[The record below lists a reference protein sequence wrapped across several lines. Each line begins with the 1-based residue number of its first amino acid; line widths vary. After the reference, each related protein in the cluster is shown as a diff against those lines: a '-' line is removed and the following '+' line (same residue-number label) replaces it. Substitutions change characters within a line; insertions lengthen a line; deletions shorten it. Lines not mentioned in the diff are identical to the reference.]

1 MYIHTLV
8 CFCESRRR
16 FSLFSPLNIY
26 ISLFFR
32 SLPAPCLLPCSP
44 PPLSRRKAIR
54 VPLSSLPFCLPSACP
69 PLLLLPCVPWLPC
82 VVWRVPFRL
91 PVPVACSVLSSV
103 CSSHR
108 ARPEALRRPA
118 VLSPLSGCPL
128 VAAVTRPLS
137 GAKRY
142 DSVGRCSAYMSPA
155 LSPLAYVLPCV
166 PLSVPCLVLWLVL
179 PAAVCRLVVVIGGTP
194 LCPGRL
200 RCGAASVM

>member
-1 MYIHTLV
+1 MYIHTFA

-26 ISLFFR
+26 ISLFFVL
-32 SLPAPCLLPCSP
+32 SLLPACCRVFSSFPSSSTLQARGHPRPSLLPSSAP
-44 PPLSRRKAIR
+44 PACRVFRGCRAVCPLS
-54 VPLSSLPFCLPSACP
+54 VG
-69 PLLLLPCVPWLPC
+69 
-82 VVWRVPFRL
+82 
-91 PVPVACSVLSSV
+91 
-103 CSSHR
+103 R
-108 ARPEALRRPA
+108 ALEALRRPA

-142 DSVGRCSAYMSPA
+142 DSGGRCSAYISPA
-155 LSPLAYVLPCV
+155 LSPPAYVLPCV
-166 PLSVPCLVLWLVL
+166 PLVVPWLPCGCLCVC
-179 PAAVCRLVVVIGGTP
+179 PAVCRLVVTIAYTP

>member
-16 FSLFSPLNIY
+16 FPLFSPLNIY
-26 ISLFFR
+26 HIFFFCLSDLSL
-32 SLPAPCLLPCSP
+32 LPACCRAPPRSP
-44 PPLSRRKAIR
+44 PPLPRRKAIR
-54 VPLSSLPFCLPSACP
+54 VPLSSLPSCLPSACP
-69 PLLLLPCVPWLPC
+69 PLLLLPCDPWLPC
-82 VVWRVPFRL
+82 R
-91 PVPVACSVLSSV
+91 LSSL
-103 CSSHR
+103 HR

-128 VAAVTRPLS
+128 AAAVTRPPS
-137 GAKRY
+137 GAKRC

-166 PLSVPCLVLWLVL
+166 PLVVPWLPCGCLCVC

-194 LCPGRL
+194 LFRGRL

>member
-16 FSLFSPLNIY
+16 FFSLLSLKYY
-26 ISLFFR
+26 ILFF
-32 SLPAPCLLPCSP
+32 SVCS
-44 PPLSRRKAIR
+44 
-54 VPLSSLPFCLPSACP
+54 C
-69 PLLLLPCVPWLPC
+69 LPCVPWLPC
-82 VVWRVPFRL
+82 RL
-91 PVPVACSVLSSV
+91 PSL
-103 CSSHR
+103 HR

-128 VAAVTRPLS
+128 VAAVTRPPS

-142 DSVGRCSAYMSPA
+142 DSGGRCSVYMSPA

-166 PLSVPCLVLWLVL
+166 PLPVPWLPSVRPCVC
-179 PAAVCRLVVVIGGTP
+179 PAAVCRLAVIIAYTP
-194 LCPGRL
+194 LYPGRL